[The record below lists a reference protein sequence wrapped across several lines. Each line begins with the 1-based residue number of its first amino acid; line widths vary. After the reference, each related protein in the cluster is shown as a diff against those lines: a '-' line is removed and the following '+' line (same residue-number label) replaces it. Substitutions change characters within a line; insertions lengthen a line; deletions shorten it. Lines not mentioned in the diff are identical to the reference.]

1 MSIESPKKKQPFRL
15 GEWLERHAGTV
26 FILPSVIVVLLLS
39 IFPLIISAYLS
50 LSRLKFVQGGLDVS
64 FVGFKNYRK
73 LLLGSERRH
82 FLGSRKD
89 LSELQ
94 WILVALFI
102 VVLLYFLWRYWKNN
116 SGKTQMMLPYLL
128 GYGVVSYVFYNLFFN
143 WPVATSL
150 HTWLNAAGI
159 PIEKTLIRIL
169 MFAIFIVIFI
179 FTYGRLRVQSAKG
192 AGLVY
197 RLITFTIF
205 AYGFHFVMRNIAP
218 DARPGTVVTT
228 LFYVF
233 AGISIQYALGL
244 SLALLTTQ
252 KLPGRRFFR
261 VVFLL
266 PMMITP
272 VGVAYVF
279 RMMTDTSKGP
289 FEPLWKFF
297 GLVDYSWVNDPWG
310 ARSAVLIGD
319 IWQWTPFMFIILLAA
334 IEGLPD
340 ELFEAAHV
348 DGASR
353 WQVFRNIT
361 MPQLIP
367 VSVTVILIRMIEAF
381 KIIDLPNIMTFGGPG
396 TATESLTLHSFFAWR
411 TLDIGASA
419 AVAYM
424 LMILALFICMSYTNL
439 IHQKVAR

>member
-1 MSIESPKKKQPFRL
+1 MSIEPSKQKQPFRL

-50 LSRLKFVQGGLDVS
+50 LSRLKFVQGGLEVS

-82 FLGSRKD
+82 FLGSRQD
-89 LSELQ
+89 LSMLQ
-94 WILVALFI
+94 WGIFAIFILLLL
-102 VVLLYFLWRYWKNN
+102 VLLWRYWRSN
-116 SGKTQMMLPYLL
+116 SGKTQMLLPYFL
-128 GYGVVSYVFYNLFFN
+128 GYGVISYLFYNVFFN
-143 WPVATSL
+143 WPVATTL
-150 HTWLNAAGI
+150 HSMVNGIGI
-159 PIEKTLIRIL
+159 PIEKTLVRLI
-169 MFAIFIVIFI
+169 MFGIFVIIFI
-179 FTYGRLRVQSAKG
+179 FTYGRLRVQSSHG

-197 RLITFTIF
+197 RLITFTLM
-205 AYGFHFVMRNIAP
+205 ALLFHLVLRNVAP
-218 DARPGTVVTT
+218 EARPGTVVTT

-233 AGISIQYALGL
+233 AGITIQYLLGL
-244 SLALLTTQ
+244 GLALLTTQ

-289 FEPLWKFF
+289 FEPIWKLL
-297 GLVDYSWVNDPWG
+297 GLVDYSWVNEPWG
-310 ARSAVLIGD
+310 ARSMVLIGD
-319 IWQWTPFMFIILLAA
+319 VWQWTPFMFIILLAA
-334 IEGLPD
+334 VEGLPE

-348 DGASR
+348 DGASG
-353 WQVFRNIT
+353 WQIFRNIT

-411 TLDIGASA
+411 TLDVGASA

-424 LMILALFICMSYTNL
+424 LMILALFVCMSYTNL